1 MDSFLNISRGG
12 NTSIQWGQYN
22 VLGESDHHLLQA
34 HGSVLPVL
42 LIEAISSE
50 GKLIINILLDE
61 VTVINI

>member
-50 GKLIINILLDE
+50 VSPFQSISVNI
-61 VTVINI
+61 VK

>member
-1 MDSFLNISRGG
+1 MDSFLNMSRGG
-12 NTSIQWGQYN
+12 NSSIQWGQFN

-50 GKLIINILLDE
+50 G
-61 VTVINI
+61 